1 MSPFLFYYLNY
12 TINIIII
19 INLSA
24 IIVLSNTLG
33 AIFMNIRELQ
43 KLDFLLKCVNENS
56 KSRDYKIVVCIN
68 NKFYKVDFVPEI
80 VNLNSTNERSVSIR
94 KSELKQMEKSNE
106 YLNIGLEDLGPWYD
120 IFKNRGVFT
129 PSDISLLVSRSIEFE
144 PYAYYESLIRLL
156 DKLQFKFTK
165 DLPLYVYNLK
175 SLSDQEEISFFPID
189 LHTEFSYVSLEPV
202 NAI

>member
-1 MSPFLFYYLNY
+1 
-12 TINIIII
+12 
-19 INLSA
+19 
-24 IIVLSNTLG
+24 
-33 AIFMNIRELQ
+33 MNIRELQ

-106 YLNIGLEDLGPWYD
+106 YLNIDLEDLGPWYD

-189 LHTEFSYVSLEPV
+189 LHTEFSYVSLEPE